1 MTKFKA
7 WINAAR
13 LRTLPLSISG
23 ILVGS
28 ALASYYGNFDLV
40 IFWLAIFTT
49 IGFQVTSN
57 FANDYGDGI
66 KGTDNQNRI
75 GPKRMLQSGL
85 LSRKAL
91 KRGIVVSIIID
102 VLLVVSLLFFS
113 FGRDELGWILFFLIL
128 GGLSIWAAIKYTI
141 GKNAYGY
148 QGLGDI
154 FVFLFFGLVGVLGSM
169 FLFIKTIPLSSLFPA
184 IAIGLLS
191 AAVLNLNNLRDHQS
205 DKESGKNTLV
215 VKIGFLNGKL
225 YHLVL
230 LAVAFLSILMFMII
244 TANNWKE
251 YIGLLAFIPIIFHA
265 TKVKS
270 IKNPAMLDPELKKL
284 ALSTFLMA
292 LLFYF
297 SYYNF
302 S

>member
-23 ILVGS
+23 ILVGT
-28 ALASYYGNFDLV
+28 ALASYYGNFNNI
-40 IFWLAIFTT
+40 IFWLAILTT
-49 IGFQVTSN
+49 VGFQVTSN
-57 FANDYGDGI
+57 FANDYGDGV
-66 KGTDNQNRI
+66 KGTDNQNRV

-91 KRGIVVSIIID
+91 KKGIIFSIIID

-128 GGLSIWAAIKYTI
+128 GGLCIWAAIKYTI
-141 GKNAYGY
+141 GRNAYGY
-148 QGLGDI
+148 HGLGDI

-169 FLFIKTIPLSSLFPA
+169 FLFIRTIPIYSLFPA
-184 IAIGLLS
+184 ITIGLLS
-191 AAVLNLNNLRDHQS
+191 AGVLNLNNLRDHQS
-205 DKESGKNTLV
+205 DRESGKNTLV
-215 VKIGFLNGKL
+215 VKMGFSNGKL
-225 YHLVL
+225 YHGIL
-230 LAVAFLSILMFMII
+230 LAVAFLSLLMFII
-244 TANNWKE
+244 STANTWKE
-251 YIGLLAFIPIIFHA
+251 YISLIAFVPIMVHA
-265 TKVKS
+265 IKVKKT
-270 IKNPAMLDPELKKL
+270 KNPRVLDPELKKL
-284 ALSTFLMA
+284 ALSTFFIA

>member
-23 ILVGS
+23 ILVGT
-28 ALASYYGNFDLV
+28 ALASYYGNSNNI
-40 IFWLAIFTT
+40 IFWLAILTT
-49 IGFQVTSN
+49 VGFQVTSN
-57 FANDYGDGI
+57 FANDYGDGV
-66 KGTDNQNRI
+66 KGTDNQNRV

-91 KRGIVVSIIID
+91 KKGIIFSIIID

-113 FGRDELGWILFFLIL
+113 FGMDELGWILFFLIL
-128 GGLSIWAAIKYTI
+128 GGLCIWAAIKYTI
-141 GKNAYGY
+141 GRNAYGY

-154 FVFLFFGLVGVLGSM
+154 FVFLFFGLVGVIGSM
-169 FLFIKTIPLSSLFPA
+169 FLFIRIIPIYSLFPA
-184 IAIGLLS
+184 TTIGLLS
-191 AAVLNLNNLRDHQS
+191 TAVLNLNNLRDHQS
-205 DKESGKNTLV
+205 DKDSGKNTLV
-215 VKIGFLNGKL
+215 VKMGFLNGKL
-225 YHLVL
+225 YHYLL
-230 LAVAFLSILMFMII
+230 LATAFLSLLMFII
-244 TANNWKE
+244 GTANNWKG
-251 YIGLLAFIPIIFHA
+251 YISLLAFIPIMVHA
-265 TKVKS
+265 TKVKNT
-270 IKNPAMLDPELKKL
+270 KNPMMLDPELKKL
-284 ALSTFLMA
+284 ALSTFFIA